1 MLKNNECNEK
11 DLADL
16 AIGKKSV
23 YFEKTI
29 CDMARIFTAI
39 KLSDDFKQS
48 LGELQNEL
56 RNRGVGGYYAQYQNL
71 HLTLTFIGNILEEQ
85 LVSVQ
90 KAVSEVKF
98 EPFEICTAHMGFF
111 NNYRRI
117 FLHDLLLNRFAEKQ
131 ILLGCCNPLQ
141 VYRNS
146 YGGQTVLALLNPTHD
161 TYPELRFFAPGLE
174 SSDAALLGK
183 DGVWREAKLA
193 LRNDG
198 SLIYSGTLAP
208 LEACVLK
215 FHL

>member
-1 MLKNNECNEK
+1 MLKDNECNEK

-71 HLTLTFIGNILEEQ
+71 HLTLTFIGNIPEEQ

-98 EPFEICTAHMGFF
+98 EPFEICTDHMGFF
-111 NNYRRI
+111 NN
-117 FLHDLLLNRFAEKQ
+117 D
-131 ILLGCCNPLQ
+131 
-141 VYRNS
+141 
-146 YGGQTVLALLNPTHD
+146 
-161 TYPELRFFAPGLE
+161 
-174 SSDAALLGK
+174 
-183 DGVWREAKLA
+183 EAKVLWMG
-193 LRNDG
+193 LDKNDILENMVTCLKERLMANG
-198 SLIYSGTLAP
+198 VAFQHKDFKAHITLVSKPTEFITDLNVVKKRMTVNKISVMETVVADNRVQFV
-208 LEACVLK
+208 ER
-215 FHL
+215 